1 MTIEKIKKMNSDSDA
16 DYAFVKSAKV
26 NELIDKVNALSSE
39 DGAITGDSLAV
50 ANGSVASPSITGE
63 ATNSGIFFSSGIAG
77 FSTAGS
83 HYAELTGAGKWI
95 VYSSSTTGGLGTNV
109 TNTLVPIYLCAA
121 QQTIAAGNPGAINVT
136 SHYTDIAVDAD
147 GDAFTLA
154 DGATVGQIKKIMLSA
169 TAGGTGVVTSKF
181 TGAATTLTFTNAGEY
196 AILQWDGTDW
206 IALELGSVVTL
217 THKPVI
223 A

>member
-1 MTIEKIKKMNSDSDA
+1 
-16 DYAFVKSAKV
+16 V
-26 NELIDKVNALSSE
+26 
-39 DGAITGDSLAV
+39 
-50 ANGSVASPSITGE
+50 
-63 ATNSGIFFSSGIAG
+63 FFGSGIAG

-83 HYAELTGAGKWI
+83 HYAELTGSGKWY

-121 QQTIAAGNPGAINVT
+121 QQTITAGTGGAINIT
-136 SHYTDIAVDAD
+136 SHYTDIAVDAG

-154 DGATVGQIKKIMLSA
+154 DGAVVGQIKKIMLSA

-196 AILQWDGTDW
+196 AVLQWDGTDW
-206 IALELGSVVTL
+206 IALELSSVVTL
-217 THKPVI
+217 THKPAI